1 MSIRHFI
8 SVFTLVPLFL
18 SGVDCLPEFN
28 AYDVPFVEQI
38 TASKRTI
45 PLDEKGEGLRLSGDI
60 RAEWQYR
67 YENLNH
73 RIFRGHGATDS
84 RGIPIPSCDSAVRL
98 NFRADYKCKDFYAV
112 AQIEW
117 DDILGTFV
125 RNPPCDTECQKP
137 FLFGSGTC
145 DYLCL
150 KRMYVGGVIWE
161 SECGQKIW
169 VDIGRK
175 SLYFN
180 FDSRI
185 QYKARVDGIFSEYS
199 YKYAEYEDKRSS
211 EFALRGAYFLVD
223 QKSNHFA
230 WVYEAR
236 FYNIKNSGFDLKY
249 SMIDWNQKGKNA
261 CGEREPLGWRFLNS
275 QITLDYNF
283 KEKLWGKKVNLY
295 SAALMNHNAK
305 PISIY
310 LKDGV
315 PFLDIAPG
323 TYHIGAENIGAYL
336 GFIIGEVTEAGDW
349 SFDCNYQYVQAQA
362 VPDCDSRG
370 IGTGNF
376 RKENFAEDRRG
387 NGNYKGIH
395 AEFLYAITKN
405 LQLDI
410 QTDFSGAINH
420 IFGPHNYRKVEIEL
434 IHSF

>member
-8 SVFTLVPLFL
+8 SFFLFVPLLL
-18 SGVDCLPEFN
+18 SSVDCLPEFN
-28 AYDVPFVEQI
+28 AYDVPFIEEL

-45 PLDEKGEGLRLSGDI
+45 PLNEKGEGLRLSGDI

-67 YENLNH
+67 EESLNH
-73 RIFRGHGATDS
+73 VNFRGHGATDS
-84 RGIPIPSCDSAVRL
+84 RGIDVPTQDIAVRL

-112 AQIEW
+112 SQIEW
-117 DDILGTFV
+117 DDLGGIFTN
-125 RNPPCDTECQKP
+125 NPTCDTACEKP
-137 FLFGSGTC
+137 FLFGTGTC

-150 KRMYVGGVIWE
+150 KRMYIGGVVWKN
-161 SECGQKIW
+161 ECGEKVW

-185 QYKARVDGIFSEYS
+185 QFKARVDGIFSEYS
-199 YKYAEYEDKRSS
+199 YKFAEYEDKRSS
-211 EFALRGAYFLVD
+211 EFAFRGACFLVD

-236 FYNIKNSGFDLKY
+236 LYNLDDTGFDIKY
-249 SMIDWNQKGKNA
+249 SMIDWDQAGKNA
-261 CGEREPLGWRFLNS
+261 CGVSHPLGWRYLNS
-275 QITLDYNF
+275 QFTLDYNF
-283 KEKLWGKKVNLY
+283 RQKFCGKKVNLY
-295 SAALMNHNAK
+295 SAFLINHLAK
-305 PISIY
+305 PIDFELNKGI
-310 LKDGV
+310 
-315 PFLDIAPG
+315 PFLNIKPG
-323 TYHIGAENIGAYL
+323 HYQIGRDNHGFYV
-336 GFIIGEVTEAGDW
+336 GFIIGEVSNAGDF
-349 SFDCNYQYVQAQA
+349 SFDCNYQYVEAQA

-387 NGNYKGIH
+387 NGNYQGIH

-410 QTDFSGAINH
+410 NLDYSGAITH
-420 IFGPHNYRKVEIEL
+420 IFGPHNYRKFEIEF